1 MFKWITAI
9 SNTKYAE
16 SLLQNLNEEGR
27 QMADMEFIHSK
38 AKLLVAEIEMNGM
51 IAVNKHRAPLGQSMA
66 YTEQDFLNIIKEYG
80 ILELTE

>member
-1 MFKWITAI
+1 
-9 SNTKYAE
+9 
-16 SLLQNLNEEGR
+16 
-27 QMADMEFIHSK
+27 MADMEFIHSK

-51 IAVNKHRAPLGQSMA
+51 IAENKQREALGQSMA